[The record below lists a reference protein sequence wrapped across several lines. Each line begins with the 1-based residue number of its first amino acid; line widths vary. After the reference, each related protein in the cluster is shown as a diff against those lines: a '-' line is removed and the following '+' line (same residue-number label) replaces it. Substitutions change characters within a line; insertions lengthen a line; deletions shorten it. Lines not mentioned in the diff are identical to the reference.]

1 MGDQDTLDELPSH
14 IKEEIMKDVSSRNHI
29 KRSQSSS
36 NAITE
41 GPSTNA
47 MPTSIN
53 TNNLSFSQI
62 DPDVLSELP
71 IEIQKEL
78 RNQFSSKITKPPS
91 GFDKIMSVPS
101 SKSNVNP
108 KIQTKRKKGSPRT
121 CKNSNKSTIN
131 ASAKN
136 TESKSTKCLFPNES
150 KQQSENVCSEES
162 DVTMDTHNTS
172 DTKPVLGSKNSIE
185 ELRQLLRKWTKSFV
199 TPTYDDVET
208 ISNYF
213 TSQISEKNVE
223 LVYFGLKS
231 LCRNCLNS
239 EHPENWTGAYNGI
252 VREVQRAMLR
262 SYGKRLSVNFKF

>member
-53 TNNLSFSQI
+53 KNNLSFSQI

-78 RNQFSSKITKPPS
+78 RNQFSSKTTKPPS
-91 GFDKIMSVPS
+91 GFDKIMSVPLS
-101 SKSNVNP
+101 KKSNVNP
-108 KIQTKRKKGSPRT
+108 KNQTKRKKGSPRT

-131 ASAKN
+131 AIAKN

-150 KQQSENVCSEES
+150 HKMSQ
-162 DVTMDTHNTS
+162 
-172 DTKPVLGSKNSIE
+172 NSSNFAIGQKE
-185 ELRQLLRKWTKSFV
+185 YFDDRKIT
-199 TPTYDDVET
+199 D
-208 ISNYF
+208 
-213 TSQISEKNVE
+213 
-223 LVYFGLKS
+223 
-231 LCRNCLNS
+231 
-239 EHPENWTGAYNGI
+239 H
-252 VREVQRAMLR
+252 
-262 SYGKRLSVNFKF
+262 